1 MNKLM
6 SQQLKINNLLYTKNN
21 QIVDEPFTLPLKIW
35 DKKFI
40 EEGEAEVWCLGPVN
54 VGDYLCSSYL
64 NGIAMVT
71 NLEEVSF
78 GVALSELP
86 NKLEIGK
93 VKFKFLN
100 KEVRDG
106 NL

>member
-1 MNKLM
+1 MN
-6 SQQLKINNLLYTKNN
+6 QQLRINNLLYTKDN

-40 EEGEAEVWCLGPVN
+40 EEGEAEVWCLGPVKI
-54 VGDYLCSSYL
+54 GDYLCSSYL

-78 GVALSELP
+78 GIALSELP

-93 VKFKFLN
+93 VKFKFESL
-100 KEVRDG
+100 KG
-106 NL
+106 

>member
-1 MNKLM
+1 MN
-6 SQQLKINNLLYTKNN
+6 QLKINNLLYTKDN

-64 NGIAMVT
+64 TGIAMVT
-71 NLEEVSF
+71 NLMVVSF
-78 GVALSELP
+78 GTALSELP

-93 VKFKFLN
+93 VKVKL
-100 KEVRDG
+100 G
-106 NL
+106 GLS